1 MTKPTVLITGATDGI
16 GLETARAL
24 LERGF
29 TVLVHGRT
37 EAKAQAAA
45 ARLSPAGA
53 AVPVFAD
60 LGVLSQVRA
69 LAKAVEAAAPTL
81 DVLINNAGVFM
92 EERVLSADGQELTL
106 HVNHLAPALLTHLL
120 LPSLE
125 RAPQGRVV
133 NVSSVAHSRG
143 HLDLN
148 DLTFQKSFTG
158 YGAYAAS
165 KLANVLFTH
174 ALARQR
180 AGTRV
185 TVNALHPG
193 VITTKL
199 LQKGF
204 NASGASVESG
214 ARTSVYCATEPSL
227 ATVSGAYFS
236 DARLAQCAPHAND
249 VKLEDAFDAWTRRT
263 VGLAA

>member
-16 GLETARAL
+16 GHETARAL
-24 LERGF
+24 LSRGY
-29 TVLVHGRT
+29 TVLLHGRT
-37 EAKAQAAA
+37 EAKAAAA
-45 ARLSPAGA
+45 AAALSKEGA
-53 AVPVFAD
+53 AVPVFGD
-60 LGVLSQVRA
+60 LSVLSQVRA
-69 LAKAVEAAAPTL
+69 LAKAVEALAPTL

-92 EERVLSADGQELTL
+92 ERRVLTVDGQEQTL

-120 LPSLE
+120 LPALT

-133 NVSSVAHSRG
+133 NVSSVAHGRG
-143 HLDLN
+143 HLDLE
-148 DLTFQKSFTG
+148 DLTFANAFTG

-174 ALARQR
+174 ALARQL
-180 AGTRV
+180 AGTAV

-214 ARTSVYCATEPSL
+214 ARTSVSCATEPGLSKV
-227 ATVSGAYFS
+227 TGAYFS
-236 DARLAQCAPHAND
+236 DARLSACAPNAND
-249 VKLEDAFDAWTRRT
+249 VKLEEAFDAWTRKT
-263 VGLAA
+263 IGL

>member
-16 GLETARAL
+16 GRETARAMLSRGYAVL
-24 LERGF
+24 L
-29 TVLVHGRT
+29 HGRT
-37 EAKAQAAA
+37 EAKAKAAA
-45 ARLSPAGA
+45 QSLSKEGE
-53 AVPVFAD
+53 AVPVFGD
-60 LGVLSQVRA
+60 LSVLAQVRA
-69 LAKAVEAAAPTL
+69 LAQAVAAAAPTL

-92 EERVLSADGQELTL
+92 EERVLTVDGQEQTL

-120 LPSLE
+120 LPELT
-125 RAPQGRVV
+125 RAAQGRVV

-143 HLDLN
+143 HLDLK
-148 DLTFQKSFTG
+148 DLTFAKSFTG

-174 ALARQR
+174 ALARQV
-180 AGTRV
+180 AGTAV

-214 ARTSVYCATEPSL
+214 ARTSVYCATEPKL
-227 ATVSGAYFS
+227 AKVTGAYFS
-236 DARLAQCAPHAND
+236 DARLAACAPHAND
-249 VKLEDAFDAWTRRT
+249 VKLEEAFDGWTRK
-263 VGLAA
+263 VLGL